1 MAAML
6 AFDALAGLGVK
17 PDVSYFIMY
26 QDKIVN
32 IADFLDQLS
41 RPDTDGI
48 PALGMTIQGTGEYA
62 AKVKKLRRGEPEIE
76 RYVRSKEAM
85 KIFLGLK
92 VVLTSKTNS

>member
-1 MAAML
+1 
-6 AFDALAGLGVK
+6 
-17 PDVSYFIMY
+17 MY

-41 RPDTDGI
+41 RPDTDGT

-62 AKVKKLRRGEPEIE
+62 AKVKKLRRGEPEVE

-85 KIFLGLK
+85 RLFLGLK
-92 VVLTSKTNS
+92 VVLTSKANS